1 MNYSTIMGNGIGHLY
16 GLLMVLSFAT
26 VNLSDFSCSTLIL
39 LTYSL
44 EAMSLLGILI
54 VLQGHVVQVVAAVV
68 HFKFEFEFSNF
79 AFCGL
84 LHFLLTCMVSNDLVL
99 CT

>member
-1 MNYSTIMGNGIGHLY
+1 
-16 GLLMVLSFAT
+16 MVFSFAT

-39 LTYSL
+39 LTSSL

-68 HFKFEFEFSNF
+68 EFEFELGFS
-79 AFCGL
+79 CLTLGGL
-84 LHFLLTCMVSNDLVL
+84 PRFLLT
-99 CT
+99 